1 MNRKSYVVFAF
12 MMIAMAMVGAVAPVS
27 VLLGSHG
34 TARPSVPQEQPAGG
48 GGPASAVFDC
58 STLFNNAAAYSG
70 GQPLVS
76 EALTNAS
83 QFQYLLGI
91 GVLIILM
98 VLTLEGILYAIGRAF
113 GINKLVDYVRR
124 EYVEVL
130 ANIII
135 VVVVLVGG
143 FYIFNNATVFFG
155 NLAAVGAGSN
165 NILPSPPS
173 GNAGSNAWPVVFVDV
188 CNNYE
193 TSIIENNLY
202 NYISV
207 VLYLF
212 FVESTVGTTINVDPN
227 AFGFTIKPFTGV
239 QTLLTTLWSEEAISF
254 AVISMGALIIMLLFV
269 IYFLFP
275 IFFYVG
281 IVLRCFPWTRAAGGS
296 MLALFISFYI
306 VLPALLYA
314 FSQVSVNNS
323 TLCGSSGTF
332 ASTQKLCNSGQALN
346 ALGSSIISDIKGYL
360 NAVFSVIGAT
370 SFGTTM
376 FENVIDFTN
385 TLSYSVLQMM
395 GLIISFII
403 SYDLLEFLGDIL
415 GAPSLQSNRI
425 LSKVI

>member
-1 MNRKSYVVFAF
+1 MNKKSYMAVAF
-12 MMIAMAMVGAVAPVS
+12 LMMAVAIAGAVSPVS
-27 VLLGSHG
+27 MLLGSTSAG
-34 TARPSVPQEQPAGG
+34 PSRIPAEAPGKGIAEAVFNCNTLFQEGAAYAGG
-48 GGPASAVFDC
+48 
-58 STLFNNAAAYSG
+58 T
-70 GQPLVS
+70 PLVS
-76 EALTNAS
+76 QWLTNGS
-83 QFQYLLGI
+83 NFNYLLGI
-91 GVLIILM
+91 GLLIIL
-98 VLTLEGILYAIGRAF
+98 LILALDGILYAIGRAF

-135 VVVVLVGG
+135 IIVVLVGG
-143 FYIFNNATVFFG
+143 FYIFNNASIFFG
-155 NLAAVGAGSN
+155 NLAAAGAGSSLV
-165 NILPSPPS
+165 LPPPPS
-173 GNAGSNAWPVVFVDV
+173 GAAGSNASPGLFINV

-193 TSIIENNLY
+193 NSIINNNLY

-212 FVESTVGTTINVDPN
+212 FVESTTSTIVNADPN
-227 AFGFTIKPFTGV
+227 AFGFAIKPFTGV

-254 AVISMGALIIMLLFV
+254 AIISMGALVVILLFV

-306 VLPALLYA
+306 FLPALLYA
-314 FSQVSVNNS
+314 FSQVSVNS
-323 TLCGSSGTF
+323 ITLCGGTGTF
-332 ASTQKLCNSGQALN
+332 PSTQSLCNSGQAIGN
-346 ALGSSIISDIKGYL
+346 LGSSIYSDAKGYL
-360 NAVFSVIGAT
+360 DAVFSIIGET
-370 SFGTTM
+370 SFGVTM

-385 TLSYSVLQMM
+385 VVAYAVLQMI

-403 SYDLLEFLGDIL
+403 AYDLLEFLGDIL

-425 LSKVI
+425 LGKVL